1 MNEPPRVRPP
11 STTSDLVP
19 TRRPRADSQ
28 PHPCWCDL
36 IKGDHDLRDHPS
48 GNLDVLRLELATGTN
63 DWKLPVVVRSYDPN
77 GDGEEDQKEDAVIL
91 EEHGYTPSVE
101 RKWVGNPPAWRLV
114 ATYTLPPS
122 SPSTSAAVTPQAIQA
137 AYCPRCGTP
146 RVGGFK
152 FCAACGLAFDALGQS
167 PSAGPVGGGW
177 TVRASAPGTVGGT
190 GLKKETLAG
199 AAWVL
204 GALLIGYL
212 AIEQLSAAGTITS
225 LQALDQSVGATY
237 SGVSPSDLQVEALWN
252 GVVAVLT
259 AFFAFRLLRVPSD
272 RDLRIS
278 VTWAAINVVIG
289 VIEVANGVS
298 AAAFLAATVV
308 MGAAGVASYAALQE
322 RSSPPDNPG

>member
-1 MNEPPRVRPP
+1 
-11 STTSDLVP
+11 
-19 TRRPRADSQ
+19 
-28 PHPCWCDL
+28 
-36 IKGDHDLRDHPS
+36 
-48 GNLDVLRLELATGTN
+48 
-63 DWKLPVVVRSYDPN
+63 
-77 GDGEEDQKEDAVIL
+77 
-91 EEHGYTPSVE
+91 
-101 RKWVGNPPAWRLV
+101 
-114 ATYTLPPS
+114 
-122 SPSTSAAVTPQAIQA
+122 
-137 AYCPRCGTP
+137 
-146 RVGGFK
+146 VGGFQ
-152 FCAACGLAFDALGQS
+152 FCAGCGLAFDTIGQS
-167 PSAGPVGGGW
+167 PSGAPGGGW
-177 TVRASAPGTVGGT
+177 TVPASAPGTVGGT

-237 SGVSPSDLQVEALWN
+237 SGVSPSDLQVEAVWN

-308 MGAAGVASYAALQE
+308 MGGAGIASYAALQE
-322 RSSPPDNPG
+322 RASPPDNPG